1 MGYFSVGDMVRLLS
15 VYRFRCDKQKELLEA
30 FREID
35 QDADG
40 FIPKSEMVQYMQQMG
55 EPLEEHEIN
64 YLLDLAHDPSSDKP
78 DEIDIERL
86 SWIMVP
92 SDDIIEDLT
101 QQANAA
107 IKQAELEAK
116 A

>member
-1 MGYFSVGDMVRLLS
+1 MTS
-15 VYRFRCDKQKELLEA
+15 
-30 FREID
+30 
-35 QDADG
+35 
-40 FIPKSEMVQYMQQMG
+40 MG

-64 YLLDLAHDPSSDKP
+64 YLLGLAADKDSERP
-78 DEIDIERL
+78 EEVDIERL

-107 IKQAELEAK
+107 IKEAELEAK
-116 A
+116 AKRDTSMRQTE